1 MCTALLLRHFPYL
14 WSAHHSTSFWPSY
27 LSLST
32 HFHVV
37 ITISSSVFLSK
48 WPNHHSLASLIFS
61 LMFTTPALT
70 FKIHDTNLIYP
81 DIIGQQAS
89 GFEVRVSTNR
99 YFHVA
104 IGEMR
109 LVTINST
116 LKNQHM
122 VEVTVRTAPKATS
135 VINCGSAIMCVVH
148 WPRNSAI
155 RLTLSRLL

>member
-1 MCTALLLRHFPYL
+1 MCTTTSSSNFPYL
-14 WSAHHSTSFWPSY
+14 GSAHHSTSFWYSY
-27 LSLST
+27 FLLST

-37 ITISSSVFLSK
+37 ITISSSAFLST

-61 LMFTTPALT
+61 LMFATPALT
-70 FKIHDTNLIYP
+70 FKVHDTNLIYP

-109 LVTINST
+109 LVTSKST
-116 LKNQHM
+116 LKNQHI
-122 VEVTVRTAPKATS
+122 VDVTGRTAPKATS

-148 WPRNSAI
+148 WPRKSAI
-155 RLTLSRLL
+155 RL